1 VAGFADTVVVTGL
14 VVEPDDAAAAAAA
27 CAWARF
33 RSGVEP
39 ELFMM
44 RNFLVLT
51 GVPVGLVE
59 EDAEEEL
66 TAMSL
71 TVGLA
76 PPALSEEAPALGDA
90 EIGAALS
97 MIRLPAG
104 VCCWRG

>member
-1 VAGFADTVVVTGL
+1 MAGFADTVVVTGL

-51 GVPVGLVE
+51 GVPI
-59 EDAEEEL
+59 
-66 TAMSL
+66 
-71 TVGLA
+71 TVVQLII
-76 PPALSEEAPALGDA
+76 SK
-90 EIGAALS
+90 
-97 MIRLPAG
+97 IREKN
-104 VCCWRG
+104 

>member
-1 VAGFADTVVVTGL
+1 MAGFADTVVVTGL

-51 GVPVGLVE
+51 GVPNTDVQLI
-59 EDAEEEL
+59 
-66 TAMSL
+66 TSK
-71 TVGLA
+71 
-76 PPALSEEAPALGDA
+76 
-90 EIGAALS
+90 
-97 MIRLPAG
+97 IREKKFLKFSFLDL
-104 VCCWRG
+104 